1 MGKKYITNTF
11 SPSMV
16 ARGDFFGVQI
26 NLDQARRLA
35 NGAESAISHE
45 ISAPIVSALLQ
56 TVIPFNRVN
65 LRLEPGDAVIA
76 VIPKFRATVAREFT
90 FEEVSKAGWD
100 ACYITITEPTCKGQS

>member
-1 MGKKYITNTF
+1 MGNRYITNTF

-16 ARGDFFGVQI
+16 ARGAFHGVQI
-26 NLDQARRLA
+26 TLDQARQYA
-35 NGAESAISHE
+35 DGAESAISHE

-65 LRLEPGDAVIA
+65 LRLEPGDTVIA
-76 VIPKFRATVAREFT
+76 VIPKFRATTAREFS

-100 ACYITITEPTCKGQS
+100 ASYITITEGSHD